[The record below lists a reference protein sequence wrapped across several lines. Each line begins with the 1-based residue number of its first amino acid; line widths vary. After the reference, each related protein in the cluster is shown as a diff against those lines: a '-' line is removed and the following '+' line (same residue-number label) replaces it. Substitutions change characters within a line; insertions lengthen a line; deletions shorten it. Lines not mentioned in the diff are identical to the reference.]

1 MAGQEQVQRASRKA
15 EVIEVT
21 EKIKATIDGQSAE
34 VVEDAECC
42 LSDIDAALAESE
54 ECCAT
59 AVEVLTPKSWRE
71 MTDQEILDA
80 GDPQWD
86 DYREKYTSGELTYTA
101 ATMEYREHTTRYDQA
116 YESLVGV
123 VNHRDCGCGCR

>member
-1 MAGQEQVQRASRKA
+1 VSREQISRVRETAKKIA
-15 EVIEVT
+15 EEIEESPIEVN
-21 EKIKATIDGQSAE
+21 EQTIE

-80 GDPQWD
+80 GDPMWD
-86 DYREKYTSGELTYTA
+86 DYRERYLSGELTYTA
-101 ATMEYREHTTRYDQA
+101 ASMEYREHTTRYDQA
-116 YESLVGV
+116 YESIVGV
-123 VNHRDCGCGCR
+123 VNHRDCGCGC